1 MCTAITSLA
10 LGKKVKANLAMTGE
24 ITLAGKVLKIGGL
37 KEKLIA
43 AKRSGITN
51 VIIPKENTGDLE
63 EMETNILRDLN
74 IIPVTNIDEVLKPV
88 SYTHLTLPTKRIV

>member
-1 MCTAITSLA
+1 MCTAITSIVLDK
-10 LGKKVKANLAMTGE
+10 LVKANLAMTGE

-51 VIIPKENTGDLE
+51 IIIPKDNVGDLE
-63 EMETNILRDLN
+63 ELDKKILKNLK
-74 IIPVTNIDEVLKPV
+74 IIPVESIKQVLAKALV
-88 SYTHLTLPTKRIV
+88 

>member
-1 MCTAITSLA
+1 
-10 LGKKVKANLAMTGE
+10 MTGE

-51 VIIPKENTGDLE
+51 IIIPKDNVGDLE
-63 EMETNILRDLN
+63 ELDKKILKNLK
-74 IIPVTNIDEVLKPV
+74 IIPVESIKQVLAKALV
-88 SYTHLTLPTKRIV
+88 

>member
-1 MCTAITSLA
+1 MCVAISSVVLD
-10 LGKKVKANLAMTGE
+10 KPIKSNLAMTGE

-51 VIIPKENTGDLE
+51 VIIPKENVGDLE
-63 EMETNILRDLN
+63 EIESNVLKNLN
-74 IIPVTNIDEVLKPV
+74 IKPVENISEVLKEA
-88 SYTHLTLPTKRIV
+88 LI

>member
-1 MCTAITSLA
+1 MCVAITSVVLD
-10 LGKKVKANLAMTGE
+10 KSIKSNLAMTGE

-51 VIIPKENTGDLE
+51 VIIPKENDGDLE
-63 EMETNILRDLN
+63 EIESNVLKNLN
-74 IIPVTNIDEVLKPV
+74 IKPVENISEVLKEA
-88 SYTHLTLPTKRIV
+88 LI